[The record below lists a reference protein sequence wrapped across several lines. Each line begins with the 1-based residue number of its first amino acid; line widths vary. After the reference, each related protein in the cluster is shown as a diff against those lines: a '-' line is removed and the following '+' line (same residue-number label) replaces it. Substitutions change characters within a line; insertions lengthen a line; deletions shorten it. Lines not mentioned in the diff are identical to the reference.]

1 MKFKRGSKYK
11 NVKISVD
18 GEVFDSLKEFRR
30 WRELKLLEKAGE
42 ISELRRQ
49 VPFELL
55 PVQREP
61 DKIGPRGGRKPGR
74 VIEREAVYIA
84 DFVYLDADGREVVE
98 DCKGKRTR
106 DYILKRKLLLFRL
119 GIQILE
125 T

>member
-1 MKFKRGSKYK
+1 MIGRNKYHNQK
-11 NVKISVD
+11 YSAD
-18 GEVFDSLKEFRR
+18 GEVFDSKKEFQR
-30 WRELKLLEKAGE
+30 WQELKILEKAGE
-42 ISELRRQ
+42 ISDLRRQ

-84 DFVYLDADGREVVE
+84 DFVYKDADGREVVE
-98 DCKGKRTR
+98 DCKGMRTK

-119 GIQILE
+119 GIRILE
-125 T
+125 S

>member
-1 MKFKRGSKYK
+1 MMIGRNKYH
-11 NVKISVD
+11 NRNHSAG
-18 GEVFDSLKEFRR
+18 GEVFDSTKEFRR
-30 WRELKLLEKAGE
+30 WQELKLLEKAGE

-84 DFVYLDADGREVVE
+84 DFVYKDAEGREVVE
-98 DCKGKRTR
+98 DCKGMQTR
-106 DYILKRKLLLFRL
+106 DYLLKRKLMLFRF
-119 GIQILE
+119 GIRIME
-125 T
+125 S

>member
-1 MKFKRGSKYK
+1 MIGRNKYHNQK
-11 NVKISVD
+11 YSAD
-18 GEVFDSLKEFRR
+18 GEVFDSKKEFQR
-30 WRELKLLEKAGE
+30 WQELKILEKAGE

-55 PVQREP
+55 LVQREP

-84 DFVYLDADGREVVE
+84 DFVYKDADGREVIE
-98 DCKGKRTR
+98 DCKGMRTK
-106 DYILKRKLLLFRL
+106 DYILKRKLLLFRF
-119 GIQILE
+119 GIRIME